1 MTNPTRRA
9 TSPAAVAAIRA
20 WSRADASARTARTA
34 SEKRAAAK
42 RVARAC
48 DAFDD
53 VIAPE

>member
-1 MTNPTRRA
+1 MTMTRKL
-9 TSPAAVAAIRA
+9 TSPAAVAAIRG
-20 WSRADASARTARTA
+20 WNRADAAARTARTA
-34 SEKRAAAK
+34 AEKRAAAK